1 MKGID
6 KNSFQPIANRTRS
19 RCRDVSQ
26 SFDLSETITE
36 KYEDITEK
44 IEEFKKDVSQSF
56 QEFTKEWSGTM
67 SQAPK
72 WQRQEYIL
80 RGYRVGL
87 SMKATFLSMFV
98 LHNETVN
105 VWTHLIGSLYFLYA
119 LIVFGPV
126 PASYISSNSNGIIN
140 NSDYENVLATWP
152 ITIYII
158 SATMCMALSTIF
170 HLLLNYNYQM
180 NKFVSSLD
188 YAGKFI
194 DIILYSLSTFSFP
207 PPFFFKKKQKI
218 NMFSYI
224 LTIFFFI

>member
-1 MKGID
+1 
-6 KNSFQPIANRTRS
+6 
-19 RCRDVSQ
+19 
-26 SFDLSETITE
+26 
-36 KYEDITEK
+36 
-44 IEEFKKDVSQSF
+44 
-56 QEFTKEWSGTM
+56 M

-87 SMKATFLSMFV
+87 SMKETFLSMFV

-207 PPFFFKKKQKI
+207 PPFFLKKKQKI

-224 LTIFFFI
+224 LTIFFFM

>member
-87 SMKATFLSMFV
+87 SMKETFL
-98 LHNETVN
+98 
-105 VWTHLIGSLYFLYA
+105 
-119 LIVFGPV
+119 
-126 PASYISSNSNGIIN
+126 
-140 NSDYENVLATWP
+140 
-152 ITIYII
+152 
-158 SATMCMALSTIF
+158 
-170 HLLLNYNYQM
+170 
-180 NKFVSSLD
+180 
-188 YAGKFI
+188 
-194 DIILYSLSTFSFP
+194 
-207 PPFFFKKKQKI
+207 
-218 NMFSYI
+218 
-224 LTIFFFI
+224 

>member
-1 MKGID
+1 M
-6 KNSFQPIANRTRS
+6 
-19 RCRDVSQ
+19 
-26 SFDLSETITE
+26 
-36 KYEDITEK
+36 
-44 IEEFKKDVSQSF
+44 
-56 QEFTKEWSGTM
+56 
-67 SQAPK
+67 
-72 WQRQEYIL
+72 

-87 SMKATFLSMFV
+87 SMKETFLSMFV

-180 NKFVSSLD
+180 NKFVSSFHNGD
-188 YAGKFI
+188 NPRGGICFSSIYGIMTPFNAIGNCIVSIEKR
-194 DIILYSLSTFSFP
+194 ILGAEECILRRRA
-207 PPFFFKKKQKI
+207 PFFLEVRGARTF
-218 NMFSYI
+218 
-224 LTIFFFI
+224 L